1 MHHRLL
7 TVLTHQQARLL
18 RVEAHTSHSYL
29 LSPMVYDF
37 HDIIFLKFTF
47 YSNDAC
53 LLYTSDA
60 ADE

>member
-18 RVEAHTSHSYL
+18 RVETHTSHSYL

-47 YSNDAC
+47 YSNDAR
-53 LLYTSDA
+53 
-60 ADE
+60 